1 MTPETKFTRAGDVS
15 IAYQAYGSGKRDL
28 IVVPGWISNIELF
41 WEEPRVARFFAD
53 LGRFSRV
60 ILFDKRG
67 TGLSDRN
74 TESAT
79 LEERMDDVRAVMDA
93 VGSERASL
101 LGYSEGGPMCCLFAV
116 TYPERTDALILVGSY
131 ATMKPK
137 PDHPW
142 GRSEERQQSVHEGV
156 VNNWGTPIGLE
167 MRAPSVADDPQF
179 QRWWSRYMRMSASP
193 ASALA
198 LLSMNYEIDVRQLLS
213 SIRVPTLVIHA
224 TGDRTIPIECGRYLA
239 QHIPDAHLV
248 ELNTADHLPYVG
260 CPEEIANQVDEF
272 LTGTRTPG
280 TIDRVVKTV
289 MFTDIVDSTALASE
303 LGDTRWVGLL
313 EDHHATVRRELS
325 VFRGQEI
332 KTTGDGFHAAFDGP
346 ARAIQCA
353 CAVRDAVQALGVS
366 IRVGLHTGECELVGS
381 EVEGLAVHIA
391 ARVAAT
397 AAAGEVLV
405 SRTVKDLVAGSGV
418 RFADRGEHV
427 LKGIPDQWQLFS
439 VVD

>member
-1 MTPETKFTRAGDVS
+1 MTPVTKFTRAGDVS
-15 IAYQAYGSGKRDL
+15 IAYQTYGSGERDL

-41 WEEPRVARFFAD
+41 WEEPRVSRFFGD

-93 VGSERASL
+93 VGSERAAL

-131 ATMKPK
+131 ATLKPK

-142 GRSEERQQSVHEGV
+142 GRSEETQQSMQEGV
-156 VNNWGTPIGLE
+156 VNDWGAPIGLE

-193 ASALA
+193 ASAWA
-198 LLSMNYEIDVRQLLS
+198 LNSMNYQIDVRQLLS

-260 CPEEIANQVDEF
+260 CPEEIANQADEF
-272 LTGTRTPG
+272 LTGRRTPG

-353 CAVRDAVQALGVS
+353 CAVRDAVQTLGVS

>member
-1 MTPETKFTRAGDVS
+1 
-15 IAYQAYGSGKRDL
+15 
-28 IVVPGWISNIELF
+28 
-41 WEEPRVARFFAD
+41 
-53 LGRFSRV
+53 
-60 ILFDKRG
+60 
-67 TGLSDRN
+67 
-74 TESAT
+74 
-79 LEERMDDVRAVMDA
+79 
-93 VGSERASL
+93 
-101 LGYSEGGPMCCLFAV
+101 
-116 TYPERTDALILVGSY
+116 
-131 ATMKPK
+131 
-137 PDHPW
+137 
-142 GRSEERQQSVHEGV
+142 
-156 VNNWGTPIGLE
+156 
-167 MRAPSVADDPQF
+167 
-179 QRWWSRYMRMSASP
+179 MRMSASP

-260 CPEEIANQVDEF
+260 CPEEIVDRVDEF
-272 LTGTRTPG
+272 LTGGHTPG
-280 TIDRVVKTV
+280 AIDRVVKTV

-313 EDHHATVRRELS
+313 EDHHAMVRQELNL
-325 VFRGQEI
+325 FRGQEI

-397 AAAGEVLV
+397 AAPGEVLV

-427 LKGIPDQWQLFS
+427 LKGISDQWQLFS

>member
-1 MTPETKFTRAGDVS
+1 MTPETKYTRAGDVS
-15 IAYQAYGSGKRDL
+15 IAYQAYGSGEKDL
-28 IVVPGWISNIELF
+28 VVVPGWISNIELF
-41 WEEPRVARFFAD
+41 WEEPRVARFFGD

-93 VGSERASL
+93 VCSERAAL

-137 PDHPW
+137 LDHPW
-142 GRSEERQQSVHEGV
+142 GRSEEMQQSVLEGV
-156 VNNWGTPIGLE
+156 VKN
-167 MRAPSVADDPQF
+167 
-179 QRWWSRYMRMSASP
+179 WSRYIRMSASP
-193 ASALA
+193 ASAWA
-198 LLSMNYEIDVRQLLS
+198 LTSMNYEIDVRQLLS

-239 QHIPDAHLV
+239 QRIPDAHLV

-260 CPEEIANQVDEF
+260 CPEEIVNQVDEF
-272 LTGTRTPG
+272 LTGGRTPG

-289 MFTDIVDSTALASE
+289 MFTDIVDSTALVSE
-303 LGDTRWVGLL
+303 LGDRRWVGLL
-313 EDHHATVRRELS
+313 EDHHAMVRRELS
-325 VFRGQEI
+325 LFRGQEI

-381 EVEGLAVHIA
+381 ELEGLAVHIA

-397 AAAGEVLV
+397 ATPGEVLV

-427 LKGIPDQWQLFS
+427 LKGISDQWQLFS